1 VRRIRQWLRYAIVI
15 ALLVVI
21 GAVAYVKF
29 GEPSPEVLIR
39 TRAINAA
46 QRAMLDS
53 DWQKALSLIEQA
65 LTEIKKP
72 DWELLTWDA
81 VLLEKSKQPADRVL
95 NQALEAGDYENVW
108 ITYGMVANLV
118 DESSLTLKAGQAL
131 VDHNAE
137 SVQGSYLIA
146 QAYDTQKQFD
156 KALQYYD
163 LTLKKIDQAGGNEGL
178 YVAIRQRVVQINLL
192 LMK

>member
-1 VRRIRQWLRYAIVI
+1 MRRIRQWLRYAIVI